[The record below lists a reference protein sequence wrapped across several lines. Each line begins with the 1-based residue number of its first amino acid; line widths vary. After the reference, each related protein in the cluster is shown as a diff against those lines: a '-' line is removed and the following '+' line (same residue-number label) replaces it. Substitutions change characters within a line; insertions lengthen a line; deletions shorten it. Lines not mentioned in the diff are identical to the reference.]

1 MSNDDSNPFSPNE
14 SSSGSTLLGVDLGSN
29 HIRLG
34 TVAPDGKLQV
44 FQREPY
50 TDLSRSDS
58 RALAD
63 HLLAVTRQMLDEHP
77 GIQAIGVA
85 FPGLVHQR
93 GRRVVELAALPGL
106 SKIDLYQEFT
116 AAFERPVHFENNA
129 NAAAYAEHAFGVAAG
144 EIDFLYLHIGANVSV
159 GLFLN
164 GKLQRGAS
172 GLAGAL
178 GNMKIYAEH
187 IGESVPLE
195 TMASAENIVRRTQQ
209 RLKRDST
216 SSLSR
221 LGVMG
226 GFSYDDIIAAATG
239 GDDLAKIMLQRT
251 GMFLAI
257 ALSDVISLLNLSL
270 IAVAGAPAGRN
281 FLTPAIATE
290 VRRRVSEDAFQD
302 CKIVAAEIGA
312 EAGVI
317 GAALLAGV
325 NKS

>member
-1 MSNDDSNPFSPNE
+1 MANDPSVPLSPNE
-14 SSSGSTLLGVDLGSN
+14 SVSGPALLGVDLGSN
-29 HIRLG
+29 QIRLG
-34 TVAPDGKLQV
+34 AVAKDGTLQV
-44 FQREPY
+44 LQREPY
-50 TDLSRSDS
+50 SDQSRNDS

-63 HLLAVTRQMLDEHP
+63 HLLSVTRQMIHEQP
-77 GIQAIGVA
+77 GIEAIGVA
-85 FPGLVHQR
+85 FPGMVHQKDH
-93 GRRVVELAALPGL
+93 RVVELAALPSL
-106 SKIDLYQEFT
+106 SKIDLYKEFKE
-116 AAFERPVHFENNA
+116 AFDRPVHFENNA
-129 NAAAYAEHAFGVAAG
+129 NAAAFAEQAFGVGAG
-144 EIDFLYLHIGANVSV
+144 ENDYLYLHIGANVSV

-187 IGESVPLE
+187 IGESVPLDS
-195 TMASAENIVRRTQQ
+195 MVSAENIVRRTQQ

-226 GFSYDDIIAAATG
+226 GFSYDDIIAAAAG

-251 GMFLAI
+251 GMFIAI

-281 FLTPAIATE
+281 FLVPAISTE
-290 VRRRVSEDAFQD
+290 VKRRVSEEAYRD

-317 GAALLAGV
+317 GAALLAGERV
-325 NKS
+325 